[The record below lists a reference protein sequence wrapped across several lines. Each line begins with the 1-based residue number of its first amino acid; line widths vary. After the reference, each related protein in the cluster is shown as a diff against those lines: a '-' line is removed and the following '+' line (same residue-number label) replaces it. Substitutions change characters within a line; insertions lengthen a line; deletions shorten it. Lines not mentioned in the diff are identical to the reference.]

1 MPFWTQAPLFI
12 SSTTSAGLRST
23 AQHLQTTLLLQ
34 ENAVSQCADTAMWTS
49 IHKDPRARGSFDCTM
64 WLSVKTSP
72 ATWCL
77 SDNCR
82 SVAIGGTHAQKTI
95 VSEEQI
101 IRSFAHSSIA
111 TTNLSLKISPWKC
124 QEAFSWPVEEGTTRE
139 LAGRHQRWT
148 HDYGIFDLAIPDRGH
163 WSIW

>member
-1 MPFWTQAPLFI
+1 MPFWTQVPLFI
-12 SSTTSAGLRST
+12 SSTTLVGLRNT
-23 AQHLQTTLLLQ
+23 AQRLQTTLSLQ
-34 ENAVSQCADTAMWTS
+34 ANAVSQCADTAMWTS
-49 IHKDPRARGSFDCTM
+49 THKASRARGSFDCSM

-82 SVAIGGTHAQKTI
+82 SVAIGGTHARERI
-95 VSEEQI
+95 VSEEQM
-101 IRSFAHSSIA
+101 IRSSAHSSIA
-111 TTNLSLKISPWKC
+111 TTNLSLKIAPVRC
-124 QEAFSWPVEEGTTRE
+124 QEECLWPVEEGTTRE

-163 WSIW
+163 